1 LRRNIYR
8 NAGLVQVDA
17 SLMKNNHLP
26 WIGEQGN
33 LQFRFDFINLFNHT
47 NLGPV
52 DANMADGVSAACIP
66 SSPHD
71 NCGWASGCRSSR
83 AEGEILRRAGL
94 TLARLLSR
102 DQVCM

>member
-1 LRRNIYR
+1 LKRNIYR

-52 DANMADGVSAACIP
+52 DANMEDGGFGSVHTVLP
-66 SSPHD
+66 S
-71 NCGWASGCRSSR
+71 RQ
-83 AEGEILRRAGL
+83 LRLGI
-94 TLARLLSR
+94 RLSF
-102 DQVCM
+102 